1 VSTPLREWPGIF
13 RRAARESLDDDLPL
27 IASALAYSSFF
38 AIPSVLLLALGLF
51 SLLSEPDT
59 INQLMDRLDDVIPA
73 EAAELL
79 GDSLTQLEQQGSAGL
94 WVTLLGFVL
103 ALWASTS
110 AMTTYMA
117 GLNRAYHLE
126 DRRGF
131 VKKRL
136 VALVMVGAMAL
147 AVGLVAVLLIFGPY
161 VERWLGGVLEL
172 ETAVSWVWW
181 TIQWPVLVLGLLA
194 AFSVL
199 YALGPDE
206 ERRLRLVTPGS
217 VVAVVVWVAVSGAFA
232 VYTSLFD
239 SYNKA
244 WGSLS
249 AVIVTLTW
257 LWLTGIALLFGGEVN
272 AEVEASRSPQRD

>member
-1 VSTPLREWPGIF
+1 VSPALRDWPGIF
-13 RRAARESLDDDLPL
+13 RRAVRESLDDDLPL

-38 AIPSVLLLALGLF
+38 VIPSALLLALGVF
-51 SLLSEPDT
+51 SLLSGPDT
-59 INQLMDRLDDVIPA
+59 IRELMDRLDEVIPA

-79 GDSLTQLEQQGSAGL
+79 GDSLTQLERQQAAGL
-94 WVTLLGFVL
+94 SITLLGLVL

-117 GLNRAYHLE
+117 ALNRAYHLE

-131 VKKRL
+131 VRKRL
-136 VALVMVGAMAL
+136 IALVMVVAIGL
-147 AVGLVAVLLIFGPY
+147 AVGLVAVLLIFGPH
-161 VERWLGGVLEL
+161 VERWLGGVLGL

-181 TIQWPVLVLGLLA
+181 TVQWPVLVLGLLT

-199 YALGPDE
+199 YALAPDQK
-206 ERRLRLVTPGS
+206 RRLTLVTPGA
-217 VVAVVVWVAVSGAFA
+217 VVAVIAWLAVSGAFA
-232 VYTSLFD
+232 VYTSLFG

-257 LWLTGIALLFGGEVN
+257 LWLSSIALLFGGEVN
-272 AEVEASRSPQRD
+272 AEVEASRSPPPD